1 MSQILTFLVTLPT
14 IANNNKQVK
23 TVAISISSSQSQNSV
38 HHLNLNSV
46 HIQNHLGDSL
56 IILKV
61 VSIYTECLQ
70 RLLQTI
76 TYIIMPRIALI
87 FHV

>member
-1 MSQILTFLVTLPT
+1 MSLILTFLVTLPT

-23 TVAISISSSQSQNSV
+23 TVAISISSSQPQNAV

-61 VSIYTECLQ
+61 VSIYKGCYKL
-70 RLLQTI
+70 
-76 TYIIMPRIALI
+76 
-87 FHV
+87 